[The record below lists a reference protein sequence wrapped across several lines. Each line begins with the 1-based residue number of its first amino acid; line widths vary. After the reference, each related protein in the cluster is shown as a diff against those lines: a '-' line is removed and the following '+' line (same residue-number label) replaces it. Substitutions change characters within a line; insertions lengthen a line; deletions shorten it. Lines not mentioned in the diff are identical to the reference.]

1 MDLSTFYGFLGVSST
16 QLADAN
22 QANGMKD
29 HALQAWTHLS
39 QCTIGFLGI
48 MLVCSIG
55 MAIYYYTEYN
65 KQPGRHYTPKQ
76 WGYGGIASLVIVFFF
91 TFVIA
96 LAVQKPGNIEGLLML
111 ELKLAFGNTLH
122 ALVGYLVVSFIWC
135 NVPRLPTN
143 AYRFLKI

>member
-1 MDLSTFYGFLGVSST
+1 MDLSTFYFGVSST

-29 HALQAWTHLS
+29 QALQAWTHLS
-39 QCTIGFLGI
+39 QYTIIFFGI
-48 MLVCSIG
+48 MLWFSIG

-76 WGYGGIASLVIVFFF
+76 WGYSGIASLVIVFFL
-91 TFVIA
+91 TFIIA
-96 LAVQKPGNIEGLLML
+96 FVLQKPGNIEGLLML
-111 ELKLAFGNTLH
+111 ELKLALFNTLY
-122 ALVGYLVVSFIWC
+122 AAGGYLVVSFIWC
-135 NVPRLPTN
+135 NVPKFQTN

>member
-1 MDLSTFYGFLGVSST
+1 MDLSTFYFGVSQT

-22 QANGMKD
+22 QTNNMKEQ
-29 HALQAWTHLS
+29 AEQAWTHLS
-39 QCTIGFLGI
+39 QCTIIFFGI
-48 MLVCSIG
+48 MLLFSIG

-76 WGYGGIASLVIVFFF
+76 WGYSGIASLVIVFFF

-111 ELKLAFGNTLH
+111 EFKLALANTVW
-122 ALVGYLVVSFIWC
+122 ALGGYLIVSLIWC
-135 NVPRLPTN
+135 NIPQLPTN

>member
-1 MDLSTFYGFLGVSST
+1 MDLSTFYFGVSST

-29 HALQAWTHLS
+29 QALQAWTHLS
-39 QCTIGFLGI
+39 QYTIIFFGI
-48 MLVCSIG
+48 MLWFSIG

-76 WGYGGIASLVIVFFF
+76 WGYSGIASLVIVFFL
-91 TFVIA
+91 TFIIA
-96 LAVQKPGNIEGLLML
+96 FVLQKPGNIEGLLML
-111 ELKLAFGNTLH
+111 ELKLTFVNTLY
-122 ALVGYLVVSFIWC
+122 AAGGYLVVSFIWC
-135 NVPRLPTN
+135 NVPQLPTN

>member
-1 MDLSTFYGFLGVSST
+1 MDLSTFYFGVSQT

-29 HALQAWTHLS
+29 KAIDAWTLLS
-39 QCTIGFLGI
+39 QHTIIFLVI
-48 MLVCSIG
+48 MLLFSIG

-76 WGYGGIASLVIVFFF
+76 WGYSGIASLVIVFFL
-91 TFVIA
+91 TFIIA
-96 LAVQKPGNIEGLLML
+96 FVLQKPGNIEGLLML
-111 ELKLAFGNTLH
+111 ELKLTFVNTLY
-122 ALVGYLVVSFIWC
+122 AAGGYLVVSFIWC
-135 NVPRLPTN
+135 NVPKFQTN

>member
-1 MDLSTFYGFLGVSST
+1 MDLSTFYFGVSQA

-22 QANGMKD
+22 QTNGMKD
-29 HALQAWTHLS
+29 KASDAWTLLS
-39 QCTIGFLGI
+39 QHTIIFLVI
-48 MLVCSIG
+48 MLLCSIG

-76 WGYGGIASLVIVFFF
+76 WGYSGIASLVIVFFF

-111 ELKLAFGNTLH
+111 EFKLALANTVW
-122 ALVGYLVVSFIWC
+122 ALGGYLIVSLIWC
-135 NVPRLPTN
+135 NIPQLPTN

>member
-1 MDLSTFYGFLGVSST
+1 MDLSTFYFGVSST

-29 HALQAWTHLS
+29 QALQAWTHLS
-39 QCTIGFLGI
+39 QYTILFFGI
-48 MLVCSIG
+48 MLWFSIG

-76 WGYGGIASLVIVFFF
+76 WGYSGIASLVIVFFL
-91 TFVIA
+91 TFIIA
-96 LAVQKPGNIEGLLML
+96 FAFQKPGNIEGLLML
-111 ELKLAFGNTLH
+111 ELKLAFVNTLY
-122 ALVGYLVVSFIWC
+122 AAGGYLVVSFIWC
-135 NVPRLPTN
+135 NVPKFQTN

>member
-1 MDLSTFYGFLGVSST
+1 MDLSTFYFGVSQT

-29 HALQAWTHLS
+29 QALQAWTHLS
-39 QCTIGFLGI
+39 QYTIIFLVI
-48 MLVCSIG
+48 ILCSIG

-76 WGYGGIASLVIVFFF
+76 WGYSGIASLVIVFFL
-91 TFVIA
+91 TFIIA
-96 LAVQKPGNIEGLLML
+96 FAIQKPGNIEGLLML
-111 ELKLAFGNTLH
+111 ELKLAFVNTLY
-122 ALVGYLVVSFIWC
+122 AAGGYLVVSFIWC
-135 NVPRLPTN
+135 NVPQLPTN

>member
-29 HALQAWTHLS
+29 QALQAWTNLS
-39 QCTIGFLGI
+39 QYTIAFFVI
-48 MLVCSIG
+48 MLLFSIG

-65 KQPGRHYTPKQ
+65 KQPGRHYTPLQ
-76 WGYGGIASLVIVFFF
+76 WLYVGLTSLGIVFLL

-96 LAVQKPGNIEGLLML
+96 FAMQKTGNIEGLLML
-111 ELKLAFGNTLH
+111 EFKLALANTVW
-122 ALVGYLVVSFIWC
+122 ALGGYLIVSLIWC
-135 NVPRLPTN
+135 NVPQLPTN

>member
-1 MDLSTFYGFLGVSST
+1 MDLSTFYLGVSQT

-29 HALQAWTHLS
+29 KAIDAWTLLS
-39 QCTIGFLGI
+39 QHTIIFLVI
-48 MLVCSIG
+48 MLLFSIG

-76 WGYGGIASLVIVFFF
+76 WGYVGIASLVIVFFL
-91 TFVIA
+91 TFITA
-96 LAVQKPGNIEGLLML
+96 FAIQKPGNIEGLLML
-111 ELKLAFGNTLH
+111 ELKLTFVNTLY
-122 ALVGYLVVSFIWC
+122 AAGGYLVVSFIWC
-135 NVPRLPTN
+135 NVPKFQTN